1 MFWQYQKRN
10 APNAAPGAS
19 RKEYG
24 VTWWGRQW
32 LQAFTD
38 IDYSNR
44 LPRGKTYANK
54 GLAHDL
60 ELKGNTISA
69 KVTGSQPRPYRVKIS
84 VPAFNQGSRERLL
97 RIVTEN
103 PLFLSKLLNRELPP
117 ELNDACVAENIHIFP
132 RRWDDLEGSCSC
144 PDWATPCKH
153 MAAVLFL
160 VANEID
166 KNPFVVFALHEFD
179 LIKAL
184 QESGYTESVGE
195 SVSITSINNLRQE
208 ISKGNTDFSFD
219 EERFAA
225 LDFSIL
231 PDCSEDLLRL
241 LTEKPVFFPEGDF
254 KKTLTTAYKSVSRGP
269 YSTVTS
275 ISDEHIHALK
285 FSEKVLLLLDAVDA
299 SFVGCTLFD
308 VHDQSILEFD
318 SVTALAKFLESLPAA
333 QMAQSAQELRAL
345 HLVYQ
350 LAENLARKGAFV
362 PQILRSREDIYFIR
376 FLPALLNA
384 EVRDLCTQ
392 TSALLTPG
400 ILVYIEEETVY
411 EPVAADFLP
420 TLLAVFLGHFVQE
433 FAGKTEHVHKSVAR
447 LRSGLRGMPNFHE
460 YTQKMAQV
468 AELPRW
474 FFSGASAVFD
484 RFETREYPK
493 SIHLWLSRFFI
504 AEKDFVPVFEVMD
517 QEDWFEVGVSI
528 EDKTMPFQAPVPLEK
543 VFSEKKHAKFRLDAL
558 RDLSIVA
565 EFFPPLNEVIAS
577 KGAKKLRF
585 DSKTFVEVF
594 FDALP
599 VIRLFGI
606 RVLLPK
612 ALQKLL
618 RPAASMSL
626 SASNKGKVS
635 GSGLLSFANMI
646 DFQWQIALGKELL
659 SPEAFLKLVKNMRG
673 IVRLADG
680 YAFVDEKEIAAL
692 MEKIA
697 QMPVP
702 TGPKLLQI
710 AFAGE
715 YQGVPI
721 HLSESARALIAEL
734 LRPGSVTLPVGLQAT
749 LRPYQ
754 LRGFEWLYKNTRL
767 GLGSLIADDMGL
779 GKTVQVIAT
788 LLRLKEDG
796 TLAGEQKALVVV
808 PTTLLTNWCKEIAR
822 FAPELRVHVYHGN
835 MRKLAPLANA
845 DVLLTTYGVV
855 RSESNEFQKKDWLVV
870 IIDEAQNIKNTETA
884 QTKAVKKLKA
894 PVRIAM
900 TGTPVEN
907 RLSEYFSIF
916 DFANHSYLG
925 SLKTF
930 IAEYARPIEL
940 ERNHAVLE
948 RFQRITAPFL
958 MRRLKTDKSIISD
971 LPDKIET
978 NQYCSLTQEQAALYQ
993 NIVNE
998 LLRAISAEKEGNIKR
1013 QGLVLKMLTALKQV
1027 CNHPAHFLKKQ
1038 VADPMLSGKTQLLL
1052 DLQAQIIDNGEKTLI
1067 FTQYREMGE
1076 LLVPMLRDQM
1086 GLEAAFLHGG
1096 VSRNARDRMVEDFQQ
1111 KRSTKILL
1119 LSLKAGGTGLNLT
1132 AASNVIHYDL
1142 WWNPAVEA
1150 QATDRAFRIGQQRN
1164 VQVHRFIT
1172 QGTFEEKID
1181 AMLQSKKELAN
1192 LAVSAGEKWVGELT
1206 DTELSELV
1214 RLG

>member
-1 MFWQYQKRN
+1 MFWHYEKRR
-10 APNAAPGAS
+10 APRAAPGAT

-24 VTWWGRQW
+24 TTWWGKQW
-32 LQAFTD
+32 LKALTD

-54 GLAHDL
+54 GLAHSL
-60 ELKGNTISA
+60 ELSGNTITA
-69 KVTGSQPRPYRVKIS
+69 KVSGSQPKPYKVNIS
-84 VPAFNQGSRERLL
+84 VPAFDQGSRERLV

-117 ELNDACVAENIHIFP
+117 ELNQACVAEGVHIFP
-132 RRWDDLEGSCSC
+132 RRWDDLQGSCSC
-144 PDWATPCKH
+144 PDWAVPCKH
-153 MAAVLFL
+153 IAAVLYL

-166 KNPFVVFALHEFD
+166 KNPFVVFDLHAFD

-184 QESGYTESVGE
+184 QDSGYTEEAGE
-195 SVSITSINNLRQE
+195 SVTIPELATLQQE
-208 ISKGNTDFSFD
+208 IARENTEFTFD
-219 EERFAA
+219 EER
-225 LDFSIL
+225 LSEIDFSTI
-231 PDCSEDLLRL
+231 PESRDNLLRL
-241 LTEKPVFFPEGDF
+241 LTEKPVFFPEGNF
-254 KKTLTTAYKSVSRGP
+254 KNTLTAAYKN
-269 YSTVTS
+269 
-275 ISDEHIHALK
+275 ISKGLHSSAIAVPEEQLQALQ
-285 FSEKVLLLLDAVDA
+285 FSEKVLLLLNA
-299 SFVGCTLFD
+299 SDGGFAGCSLFD
-308 VHDQSILEFD
+308 VHDQSVLEFG
-318 SVTALAKFLESLPAA
+318 SVGALAAFLESLPTSQVTVAA
-333 QMAQSAQELRAL
+333 PEIRSI
-345 HLVYQ
+345 HLVYRFAEI
-350 LAENLARKGAFV
+350 LASKGAFV
-362 PQILRSREDIYFIR
+362 PQILRSKDKGHFIR
-376 FLPALLNA
+376 FVPALLNA
-384 EVRDLCTQ
+384 ELRALCEQ
-392 TSALLTPG
+392 IS
-400 ILVYIEEETVY
+400 
-411 EPVAADFLP
+411 
-420 TLLAVFLGHFVQE
+420 TLLAPGNLVYVDEKAEYQPTATDHLPAILAIFLGHFAQE
-433 FAGKTEHVHKSVAR
+433 FVGKA
-447 LRSGLRGMPNFHE
+447 
-460 YTQKMAQV
+460 AQE

-474 FFSGASAVFD
+474 FFSGNSVVFD

-528 EDKTMPFQAPVPLEK
+528 EDRTRAFQVPVPLEK
-543 VFSEKKHAKFRLDAL
+543 IFSEKKHAHFRLDVL
-558 RDLSIVA
+558 RDLSTVA
-565 EFFPPLNEVIAS
+565 EFFSPLNDVIAS
-577 KGAKKLRF
+577 KGTKKLRF

-626 SASNKGKVS
+626 SASNKGKIS
-635 GSGLLSFANMI
+635 GSGLLSFASMI
-646 DFQWQIALGKELL
+646 DFQWQIALGKEML
-659 SPEAFLKLVKNMRG
+659 SPDAFLKLVKNMRG

-692 MEKIA
+692 MDKIA
-697 QMPVP
+697 QTPPP

-715 YQGVPI
+715 YQGTPVR
-721 HLSESARALIAEL
+721 LDESAQALIAEL
-734 LRPGSVTLPVGLQAT
+734 LRPDAVPLPAGLQAT

-767 GLGSLIADDMGL
+767 GFGSLIADDMGL
-779 GKTVQVIAT
+779 GKTVQVITT

-796 TLAGEQKALVVV
+796 SLMGDQKALVVV

-822 FAPELRVHVYHGN
+822 FAPELQVHVYHGP
-835 MRKLAPLANA
+835 MRKMVPLADA

-855 RSESNEFQKKDWLVV
+855 RSETEVFQKKDWLVV
-870 IIDEAQNIKNTETA
+870 IIDEAQNIKNIETA

-916 DFANHSYLG
+916 DFANHGYLG
-925 SLKTF
+925 TLKAFTE
-930 IAEYARPIEL
+930 EYAKPIEL
-940 ERNHAVLE
+940 ERNRATLD
-948 RFQRITAPFL
+948 RFQRVTAPFL
-958 MRRLKTDKSIISD
+958 LRRVKTDKSIISD

-978 NQYCSLTQEQAALYQ
+978 NQFCSLTPEQAALYQ
-993 NIVNE
+993 NVVDE
-998 LLRAISAEKEGNIKR
+998 SLRAISGEKEGDIKR

-1027 CNHPAHFLKKQ
+1027 CNHPAHFLKKEA
-1038 VADPMLSGKTQLLL
+1038 ADPILSGKTQLLL
-1052 DLQAQIIDNGEKTLI
+1052 ELQAQILENGEKTLI

-1076 LLVPMLRDQM
+1076 LLVPLLRDQM
-1086 GLEAAFLHGG
+1086 GLEVAFLHGG
-1096 VSRNARDRMVEDFQQ
+1096 VSRTARDKMVEDFQH
-1111 KRSTKILL
+1111 KRTAKVLL

-1150 QATDRAFRIGQQRN
+1150 QATDRAFRIGQHRN

-1172 QGTFEEKID
+1172 QGTFEEKIN

-1192 LAVSAGEKWVGELT
+1192 LAVSAGEKWVGDLSNAELR
-1206 DTELSELV
+1206 ELV
-1214 RLG
+1214 LLG